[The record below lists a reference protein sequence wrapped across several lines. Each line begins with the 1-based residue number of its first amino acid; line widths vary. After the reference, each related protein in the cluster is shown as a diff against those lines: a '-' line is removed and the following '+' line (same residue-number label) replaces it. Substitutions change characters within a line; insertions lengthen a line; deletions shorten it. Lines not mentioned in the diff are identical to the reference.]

1 MEGVFF
7 FFELFIGLK
16 HFYFVARIIGIDYG
30 IKRTG
35 ISVTDPDQ
43 IIVSPLKTVNTN
55 SLLNFLKHYLAEEEV
70 EKLVFGYPTHKDGNP
85 TYVVDEI
92 NKFKSKLSKFFPKLA
107 FDFQDENFTSVEAKE
122 IILLSG
128 LSKKQR
134 QDKSRLDRISA
145 VLILQRYLRHI

>member
-1 MEGVFF
+1 M
-7 FFELFIGLK
+7 
-16 HFYFVARIIGIDYG
+16 ARIIGIDYG

-55 SLLNFLKHYLAEEEV
+55 SLLIFLKQYLNEEEV
-70 EKLVFGYPTHKDGNP
+70 EKIVFGYPTHKDGNP

-92 NKFKSKLSKFFPKLA
+92 NKFKSKLTDIFPKLA
-107 FDFQDENFTSVEAKE
+107 VDFQDENFTSVEARE
-122 IILLSG
+122 IILKSG
-128 LSKKQR
+128 LNKKQR
-134 QDKSRLDRISA
+134 QDKSRLDKISA